1 MEIPIIGSIVAMG
14 YYYNNQKKQI
24 KNEQEPKNIFESKRA
39 VRVLQG
45 EQKLANKVY
54 KEKNRTIP
62 GPPRMD
68 KQTFFNKIDY
78 KNSVLPI
85 EFNDQPRGDL
95 FGTVDTSKP
104 PIRVKETPTSSRVQY
119 SSNNATSG
127 GWHGIGLN
135 GLPIDP
141 LTFSH
146 NNLTPFFGGSV
157 KQNVDD
163 KAYATTMEN
172 FTGNNV
178 ESYKEKVENG
188 PLFQPQANMTNPYGM
203 SSTVGFEQDRYIN
216 SKIMNNVG
224 PVEKINVGP
233 GLAAGFTAL
242 PSGGYQQANTRD
254 YVLPKTVDELRVLT
268 NPKLTYAG
276 RVLTGQKG
284 VKPGKIGQIEKRHPD
299 SFYINSP
306 ERYFTTVGAQTAA
319 RMRPNVVLRP
329 THRRK
334 TSTKTYLGPSKLAN
348 GGGKQELRPKFRKS
362 CKQTYTYGYR
372 NLDAS
377 GTWDG
382 TYDYGKKNIIRRPTD
397 RKDATQNDG
406 HLNPAFENTKGE
418 LRNNQAAKT
427 TVKESTENNE
437 SEGFLT
443 PVGNEHGYIY
453 DPNQTAKTTIKQTTI
468 DNDYVG
474 TFDGDKKGYIY
485 DPNSVAKTTI
495 RETTENNDY
504 EGQIS
509 MPSKGYVKDK
519 LDTAR
524 ITTRQTTQLEGYVGA
539 PNEAGKFGKVQNQ
552 KVRNTMRQFYNK
564 GTIGGAGA
572 VNAERPQ
579 SYEAIYNSISKSVRS
594 FLDKGFTPG
603 MGSALTAKL
612 NHDMNATTKK
622 TNEIK
627 DKYLNERGMAP
638 DKIYNSI
645 AANMPG
651 AETKGAKRLPNEP
664 IQDRI
669 GSEMVQQ
676 LLSNPYSQ
684 PLSSY
689 AFP

>member
-1 MEIPIIGSIVAMG
+1 MEIPLISSIVALG
-14 YYYNNQKKQI
+14 YYYNNQKRQV
-24 KNEQEPKNIFESKRA
+24 KNETEPKNIFESKRS

-45 EQKLANKVY
+45 EQKLANKVF
-54 KEKNRTIP
+54 KEKNRIYP
-62 GPPRMD
+62 GPP
-68 KQTFFNKIDY
+68 KIPDDVRYMKVDY

-85 EFNDQPRGDL
+85 EFNDRPQGDL
-95 FGTVDTSKP
+95 FGNVDTTKP
-104 PIRVKETPTSSRVQY
+104 PIRVKETPTPSRVQY
-119 SSNNATSG
+119 SSNTADNG
-127 GWHGIGLN
+127 GWHGISLT
-135 GLPIDP
+135 GLPINP

-203 SSTVGFEQDRYIN
+203 SSTLGFEQDRYIN
-216 SKIMNNVG
+216 SKIFNNVG
-224 PVEKINVGP
+224 PIEAVRVGP
-233 GLAAGFTAL
+233 GLAAGFTAE

-284 VKPGKIGQIEKRHPD
+284 VKPGKIGMVEKRHPD
-299 SFYINSP
+299 SFYINTP
-306 ERYFTTVGAQTAA
+306 ERYFTTVGQQTAA

-334 TSTKTYLGPSKLAN
+334 TSTKTYNGPAKLAIN
-348 GGGKQELRPKFRKS
+348 TTAPLRSKYRKS

-443 PVGNEHGYIY
+443 PNRPSNGVVY
-453 DPNQTAKTTIKQTTI
+453 DSNDIAKRTIKETTI

-474 TFDGDKKGYIY
+474 TPELGNNGPVY
-485 DPNSVAKTTI
+485 DPNVVLRTTI
-495 RETTENNDY
+495 KETTIDNNY

-519 LDTAR
+519 CDVLRT
-524 ITTRQTTQLEGYVGA
+524 TTRQTTQLEGYVGA
-539 PNEAGKFGKVQNQ
+539 PNEAGKKGKIQNQ

-594 FLDKGFTPG
+594 FLDRGHTPG

-651 AETKGAKRLPNEP
+651 SITKEASRLNDNSL
-664 IQDRI
+664 QDRL
-669 GSEMVQQ
+669 SAD
-676 LLSNPYSQ
+676 LLEPFKKNPYTQS
-684 PLSSY
+684 LASY
-689 AFP
+689 VFP